1 MKLLGKSFAV
11 AAMALAV
18 STAAE
23 ARFQTI
29 GDATP
34 DGSELAFNLVNY
46 TSQTSYTLD
55 LGFTIGQ
62 FMANPSQTL
71 NFTINDGNFASFAAA
86 YTAGNNVAWGVAGGH
101 GVLNAVTDLPIF
113 GFYTTSVSA
122 APAVFD
128 ANTADISNT
137 TGKWDGMINAVNPI
151 GLNSANT
158 SAFRAVGQAGYSAVY
173 GNDFQGA
180 LPFVAQGQLGAALSF
195 VHERINATDG
205 QFDTGELAVLPGT
218 WNFSFSGNVGTLSY
232 AVASVP
238 SQVPLPAA
246 VWMFG
251 AGLMGLLGFNRRKAA

>member
-1 MKLLGKSFAV
+1 MKLLKKSFAV

-29 GDATP
+29 GDATA
-34 DGSELAFNLVNY
+34 DGSELAFNLVDY
-46 TSQTSYTLD
+46 TAQTSYTLD

-62 FMANPSQTL
+62 FMANPNQTL
-71 NFTINDGNFASFAAA
+71 NFTINDNDFASFVTA

-101 GVLNAVTDLPIF
+101 GVLQAETDLPIF

-122 APAVFD
+122 APTVFD
-128 ANTADISNT
+128 ANTTDISNT
-137 TGKWDGMINAVNPI
+137 QGKWDGMINNLNPI

-158 SAFRAVGQAGYSAVY
+158 SHFRTVGQFGYTADY

-195 VHERINATDG
+195 VHERINTTDG
-205 QFDTGELAVLPGT
+205 LFDTGELAVLPGT
-218 WNFSFSGNVGTLSY
+218 WNFSFIGNVGTLKY
-232 AVASVP
+232 AAASVP

-251 AGLMGLLGFNRRKAA
+251 AGLMALLGFNRRKAA